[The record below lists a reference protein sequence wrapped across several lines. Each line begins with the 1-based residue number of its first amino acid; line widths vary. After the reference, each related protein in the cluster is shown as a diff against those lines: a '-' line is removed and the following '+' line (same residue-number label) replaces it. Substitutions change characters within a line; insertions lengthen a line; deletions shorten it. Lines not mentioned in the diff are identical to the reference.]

1 MSTEQQTEARRSNP
15 GTRHTSSDFEPPR
28 YTLTDA
34 GRDALAEADAP
45 IPYALAADARCV
57 RGSR

>member
-1 MSTEQQTEARRSNP
+1 MSTEQTEARRSNP
-15 GTRHTSSDFEPPR
+15 GTRHSASDFDPPR
-28 YTLTDA
+28 YELTDA
-34 GRDALAEADAP
+34 GRDVLDEADAP